1 MEACKEEAKVST
13 KLPRRSSSGRRHT
26 QTKTLPHPR
35 PLGSQELAQC
45 MEAKNRKA
53 GIGTYGGCK
62 TVLNI
67 DPKDPVARS
76 KACKALANVI
86 IATKGHV
93 LVGGDMNFGG
103 KDLKILKSL
112 VTDQGGNAEEVSD
125 DMAGDLAQS

>member
-1 MEACKEEAKVST
+1 
-13 KLPRRSSSGRRHT
+13 
-26 QTKTLPHPR
+26 
-35 PLGSQELAQC
+35 

-76 KACKALANVI
+76 NACRALANVLI
-86 IATKGHV
+86 STKGHV

-103 KDLKILKSL
+103 SDLKVLKGL
-112 VTDQGGNAEEVSD
+112 VTELGGTQDEVSSKLPPRRGSKTLD
-125 DMAGDLAQS
+125 TNPPPSPTSDQRCPFSL